1 MDPVTLR
8 SATISTFEELALLMA
23 SAADADVADS
33 PLAGGVRVGFEG
45 PLRGVLTVRVTADV
59 LDAVAANMLGRA
71 VPSGDP
77 LCRDALGEL
86 ANVLCGA
93 VLPSLAGRRAEFLLS
108 PPAWLGAAP
117 VPPPAGGVLEDA
129 VTLPLETGRAEVTL
143 HLTGGVLP
151 AGATTTAAHGQ
162 GPA

>member
-1 MDPVTLR
+1 MSPVTLR

-23 SAADADVADS
+23 DVADAADGGGA

-45 PLRGVLTVRVTADV
+45 PLRGALTVRVTADV

-143 HLTGGVLP
+143 HLTGGVRP
-151 AGATTTAAHGQ
+151 AATAADGAR
-162 GPA
+162 PA